1 MSNSNDSAEL
11 NDEYLLSA
19 AQNMEELIFTKGA
32 VIIQQDDIGDSVC
45 GHSSRCCNLIVIRI

>member
-45 GHSSRCCNLIVIRI
+45 GHSS